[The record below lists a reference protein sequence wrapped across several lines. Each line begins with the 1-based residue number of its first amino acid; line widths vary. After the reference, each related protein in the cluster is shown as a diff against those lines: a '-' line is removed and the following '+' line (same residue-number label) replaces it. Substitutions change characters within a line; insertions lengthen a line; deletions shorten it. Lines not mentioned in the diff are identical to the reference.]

1 LFWLLVLI
9 AMKHA
14 LTMIDERNEM
24 TDLSNDPTLIDLL
37 EKIAQRDHA
46 ALRALYDLTSGRLY
60 GLALRIVIKSEWA
73 EDVLQDAFIGVW
85 RNAQDYRYSLSPP
98 MAWLGMLVRSRA
110 LDLLRRQKSQRD
122 ESKTI
127 ELDADMS
134 DFLEGE
140 STDPLRDAI
149 MSQEAFLLKQ
159 CLSRLETKQ
168 RQVISLAY
176 LRDLS
181 HSDLATSLGLPLGT
195 VKTWIRRGL
204 QQLRVCMSNVT

>member
-1 LFWLLVLI
+1 MINEYLL
-9 AMKHA
+9 MN
-14 LTMIDERNEM
+14 DSN
-24 TDLSNDPTLIDLL
+24 NDPHLIRLL
-37 EKIAQRDHA
+37 EKVAQRDQL

-60 GLALRIVIKSEWA
+60 GLALRVVTKSEWA
-73 EDVLQDAFIGVW
+73 EDVLQDAFIAIW
-85 RNAQDYRYSLSPP
+85 RNAPDYRHSLSPP

-110 LDLLRRQKSQRD
+110 LDLLRRQKTQRD

-127 ELDADMS
+127 ELDSEMS
-134 DFLEGE
+134 DVLEGE
-140 STDPLRDAI
+140 SSDPLHDAM

-181 HSDLATSLGLPLGT
+181 HSDLAASLGLPLGT

-204 QQLRVCMSNVT
+204 QQLRVCMSNVA

>member
-1 LFWLLVLI
+1 M
-9 AMKHA
+9 AA
-14 LTMIDERNEM
+14 LAPTMINERLLM
-24 TDLSNDPTLIDLL
+24 TDISTDTHLIELL
-37 EKIAQRDHA
+37 EKIAQRDQA

-60 GLALRIVIKSEWA
+60 GLALRVVTRSEWA
-73 EDVLQDAFIGVW
+73 EDVIQDAFIAVW
-85 RNAQDYRYSLSPP
+85 RNAPDYRHSLSPP
-98 MAWLGMLVRSRA
+98 MAWMGMLVRSRA
-110 LDLLRRQKSQRD
+110 LDLLRRQKTQRD

-127 ELDADMS
+127 ELDTEMS
-134 DFLEGE
+134 DVLEGE
-140 STDPLRDAI
+140 SNDPLHDAMI
-149 MSQEAFLLKQ
+149 SQEAFLLKQ

-204 QQLRVCMSNVT
+204 QQLRVCMSNVA